1 MIPSVDGCAQKH
13 LEFVA
18 DEEPCNWCRYPYKP
32 IYSGGLCRHCYEIKA
47 ELKQLHRE
55 VEDRKAH
62 GAGHPMFGLGNLEFE
77 YIAAIDMAEAA
88 QTEGRIYGFLA
99 GDVTPLDLEHEFC
112 FISEKF
118 LKKDLYRHSV
128 DLFTCFSPV
137 QRRLLKFILSRMS
150 REYLRRNR
158 RRRAWFKVQMGRTV
172 KQALKERFF
181 GTYRVEEDPTIVGRS
196 SARQGLEGTG
206 PLV

>member
-1 MIPSVDGCAQKH
+1 MTQICINKRDLRACSRCG
-13 LEFVA
+13 
-18 DEEPCNWCRYPYKP
+18 
-32 IYSGGLCRHCYEIKA
+32 
-47 ELKQLHRE
+47 
-55 VEDRKAH
+55 DRKAYSNRCLAFAGTRRSDMDNLRWPIH
-62 GAGHPMFGLGNLEFE
+62 VRHMDPTSQGANRF
-77 YIAAIDMAEAA
+77 AESRERIVQVVIYQRNSLSVLA
-88 QTEGRIYGFLA
+88 QKSAPVHSVERGQ
-99 GDVTPLDLEHEFC
+99 
-112 FISEKF
+112 
-118 LKKDLYRHSV
+118 YRHSV

>member
-1 MIPSVDGCAQKH
+1 
-13 LEFVA
+13 
-18 DEEPCNWCRYPYKP
+18 
-32 IYSGGLCRHCYEIKA
+32 
-47 ELKQLHRE
+47 
-55 VEDRKAH
+55 
-62 GAGHPMFGLGNLEFE
+62 
-77 YIAAIDMAEAA
+77 MAEAA